1 MRASARTITII
12 FYSLVAILVAMIALA
27 AVGR

>member
-12 FYSLVAILVAMIALA
+12 FYALVVILVAMIALA
-27 AVGR
+27 MIGK